1 MHDSAQRYC
10 DELGVDVF
18 LGEGRFV
25 DSNGV
30 EVAGQQLHFRRAVIA
45 TGTRAM
51 PLPIPGLAEVGYLTN
66 ETVFFLTEL
75 PKRLA
80 IIGARLKKTSSV
92 RLSAWRPSCSEW
104 VAPLEQFSF

>member
-1 MHDSAQRYC
+1 MKVTQKEFPYSSQSERNSKMTSSRIRVCILQPAFSD
-10 DELGVDVF
+10 F
-18 LGEGRFV
+18 
-25 DSNGV
+25 
-30 EVAGQQLHFRRAVIA
+30 
-45 TGTRAM
+45 
-51 PLPIPGLAEVGYLTN
+51 GYLTN